1 MSTYLL
7 TYLTTDGVSS
17 YYNLVSDVIC
27 VRHCHG
33 SLNGFPVLSDHIVNK
48 VIKQLPRLSVY
59 LISSNGALLS
69 EPESEPFKP

>member
-7 TYLTTDGVSS
+7 TYLATDGVSS
-17 YYNLVSDVIC
+17 YYDLVSDVIC
-27 VRHCHG
+27 VRHCYG
-33 SLNGFPVLSDHIVNK
+33 SLNGSPVLSDHIVNK
-48 VIKQLPRLSVY
+48 VIKQLPRPSVY